1 MGARQTA
8 PRRRVGDTVTPLYA
22 TIQQRGTDGTLAA
35 YNLTGKTVKF
45 KMINAAD
52 GTTKIAETQTGVTVE
67 TAASGTVYYDFSSTG
82 VDEAGKFYGSF
93 VVYSSTETDTAP
105 AEQNGLVILFDSD
118 TQTAEE
124 AYEAATN

>member
-1 MGARQTA
+1 MAARQTA

-22 TIQQRGTDGTLAA
+22 TIQQRDTSGTLAA

-52 GTTKIAETQTGVTVE
+52 GTTKIAETSTGVTVE
-67 TAASGTVYYDFSSTG
+67 TAASGTVYYDFSADGCDT
-82 VDEAGKFYGSF
+82 AGKFFGSF

-105 AEQNGLVILFDSD
+105 AEQNGLVILFDSA

-124 AYEAATN
+124 AYEAAVA

>member
-1 MGARQTA
+1 MAARQTA

-22 TIQQRGTDGTLAA
+22 TIQQRDTSGTLAA

-52 GTTKIAETQTGVTVE
+52 GTTKIAETSTGVTVE
-67 TAASGTVYYDFSSTG
+67 TAAIGTVYYDFSAAG
-82 VDEAGKFYGSF
+82 CDEAGKFWGSF

-105 AEQNGLVILFDSD
+105 AEQNGLMILFDSA

-124 AYEAATN
+124 AYEAAVA